1 MSLAAHAW
9 HYGATLLAPLTA
21 LHFRRRV
28 RIGKEIAARLDE
40 RRGGGA
46 DRQPGRLFWL
56 HAASIG
62 ETLSA
67 LPVLEAMAARDTTLR
82 ILFTT
87 GTVTS
92 AELLSRRLPPGLSR
106 RVVHRFLPLDVPAW
120 VGRFLDGWRPDAA
133 AFVESELWPNLLAA
147 ARRRSVPLA
156 LVNARVSARSFARW
170 CRVPSLAREA
180 LEGFDLVLARS
191 SADLA
196 RLVRLGAGAPE
207 CWGDLKA
214 AAPPLPGDPAA
225 LARLSRLIGKRP
237 VFLAASTHPGE
248 EALVLA
254 AQTSLVSL
262 FPDLLTVIV
271 PRHPERGVAVAQE
284 AAVAGLAVARRSAGG
299 APGPDVSVYVA
310 DTLGELGLFY
320 RLAGVA
326 LIGGSLVPHGGQN
339 PLEAARLGCPILLGP
354 HTGNFE
360 EAVERLLAA
369 GGARRV
375 YAAPGS
381 LPGALAEA
389 VAAVLFDDEQAR
401 SLARA
406 AAEVADRHAGLPDRV
421 AARLLDLLPAP
432 ERMAEPGGVAP
443 ERHPQGC

>member
-1 MSLAAHAW
+1 MSLAGHAW
-9 HYGATLLAPLTA
+9 HYGANLLAPLA
-21 LHFRRRV
+21 GLHFRRRI
-28 RIGKEIAARLDE
+28 RIGKEIAERLDE

-46 DRQPGRLFWL
+46 DRQPGRLFWI
-56 HAASIG
+56 HAASVG

-67 LPVLEAMAARDTTLR
+67 LPVVEAMAARDPALR

-92 AELLSRRLPPGLSR
+92 AELLARRLPPALSR
-106 RVVHRFLPLDVPAW
+106 RVVHRFLPLDVPGW
-120 VGRFLDGWRPDAA
+120 VRRFLDGWRPDAA

-147 ARRRSVPLA
+147 ARQRGVPMA

-170 CRVPSLAREA
+170 SRASALAREA
-180 LEGFDLVLARS
+180 LGGFRTVLARS
-191 SADLA
+191 SGDLE
-196 RLVRLGAGAPE
+196 RLVRLGAAAPE

-214 AAPPLPGDPAA
+214 AAPPLPGDAAA
-225 LARLSRLIGKRP
+225 LARLRALVGGRP

-248 EALVLA
+248 EALVVAAHGTLA
-254 AQTSLVSL
+254 VR

-271 PRHPERGVAVAQE
+271 PRHPERGAAVAQE
-284 AAVAGLAVARRSAGG
+284 ASVAGLAVARRGAGG
-299 APGPDVSVYVA
+299 APAPGVSIYVA

-360 EAVERLLAA
+360 EAVDRLLLA

-375 YAAPGS
+375 YAAPGA

-389 VAAVLFDDEQAR
+389 VAAVLSDGDQAR
-401 SLARA
+401 TLAQA
-406 AAEVADRHAGLPDRV
+406 AADVADRHAGLPDRV

-432 ERMAEPGGVAP
+432 ERMAEPEAPEP